1 MRLFLIVLLSGFSY
15 IYAVAQTPDSSTP
28 ANNND
33 TVPRH
38 AIGFTPSSASEYI
51 VNLLKL
57 DSLWREPG
65 DTIHLSLNRL
75 IDHYNEPFDSV
86 GQRLS
91 RFDYESARP
100 ELTELERSD
109 TLSLR
114 WLNDSVFIVDTMALE
129 KAPYITRKTIVT
141 NEIDTLNYWGLDT
154 IPDVEAVID
163 SIKHARDTIE
173 EVFIDSLYLKS
184 ENIRMHRVIDQEVRP
199 PLLPPESRKQ
209 VNFLPDSS
217 QIVISEQYQEFVAD
231 DDSPFYVVPGAM
243 MPDSL
248 RMAVE
253 ELLHYTDNRDSIP
266 LYISDSRGEGKSFWL
281 TNESN
286 DLRRYWVRNHENDS
300 ITIWVGNPSKN
311 EIQLVLEDDIQVERM
326 KKLTA
331 DDIPITTLEPDR
343 SLVSLQSLKQIP
355 GTWRYSLSSA
365 FTLNQNYLSNWAKGG
380 ESSLSS
386 LLDLQGTAEY
396 RNIESEIH
404 WTNTGRLKYGNVI
417 SEEFGFRTNTD
428 ILELNSQFNKE
439 VGEKIDFSSVFYGKT
454 QISKGY
460 NYPNDSIPISKFLSP
475 GAFTVG
481 VGFEYQPFNKAK
493 INFSALSYRN
503 TFVLDTL
510 EINQRAHGIEHGKR
524 SRQEMGGQLVIKNE
538 LSLLDDL
545 KIENS
550 VRLFSNYLKNPQ
562 NVDVDW
568 EINLEKQISW
578 YFTVRMNFH
587 FIYDENILFPVYDQ
601 QGDPVTLPDGS
612 KKEVPR
618 LQLKQFLGVTM
629 SFSI

>member
-1 MRLFLIVLLSGFSY
+1 MRYFFISLIGILLVWSS
-15 IYAVAQTPDSSTP
+15 VAQTGRGIE
-28 ANNND
+28 AAEND
-33 TVPRH
+33 TLSSPP
-38 AIGFTPSSASEYI
+38 ITFTHSTASEYI
-51 VNLLKL
+51 INLLKL
-57 DSLWREPG
+57 DSLWKEPG
-65 DTIHLSLNRL
+65 DTIHLSLSRL

-86 GQRLS
+86 EKRLS
-91 RFDYESARP
+91 DFDYESARP
-100 ELTELERSD
+100 ELTELERYD

-114 WLNDSVFIVDTMALE
+114 WLNDSVFIVDTLDLE
-129 KAPYITRKTIVT
+129 KEPFITKKTIVT
-141 NEIDTLNYWGLDT
+141 NEIDTLSFRGLDT
-154 IPDVEAVID
+154 IPEVKTVID
-163 SIKHARDTIE
+163 SIMHARDTIT
-173 EVFIDSLYLKS
+173 EVFIDSLYLES
-184 ENIRMHRVIDQEVRP
+184 RNIRMHRVVEQEVRP

-209 VNFLPDSS
+209 VNFLPDSA

-231 DDSPFYVVPGAM
+231 DDSPFFVVPGAM

-248 RMAVE
+248 QIAVE
-253 ELLHYTDNRDSIP
+253 ELLNYTDNRDSIP
-266 LYISDSRGEGKSFWL
+266 LYISDARGDGKSFWL
-281 TNESN
+281 TSQPD
-286 DLRRYWVRNHENDS
+286 DLRRYWVRNHESDS

-311 EIQLVLEDDIQVERM
+311 EIRLVLEDDIHVERM
-326 KKLTA
+326 EKVTA
-331 DDIPITTLEPDR
+331 DDIPITTLEPER
-343 SLVSLQSLKQIP
+343 SLVSLKPLEQIP
-355 GTWRYSLSSA
+355 GTWRYNLSSA

-396 RNIESEIH
+396 RNIESEIN
-404 WTNTGRLKYGNVI
+404 WTNTARLKYGNVI

-428 ILELNSQFNKE
+428 ILELNSQFNKK

-460 NYPNDSIPISKFLSP
+460 NYPNDSVPISKFLNP

-481 VGFEYQPFNKAK
+481 VGFEYQPISNTK

-503 TFVLDTL
+503 TFVLDTV

-524 SRQEMGGQLVIKNE
+524 SRQEMGGQLVIKNKF
-538 LSLLDDL
+538 SLLDDL

-550 VRLFSNYLKNPQ
+550 VRLFSNYLKNPE

-587 FIYDENILFPVYDQ
+587 FLYDENILFPVYDD

-612 KKEVPR
+612 EKKVPR

>member
-1 MRLFLIVLLSGFSY
+1 MRYFFISLIGILLVWSS
-15 IYAVAQTPDSSTP
+15 VAQTGREIG
-28 ANNND
+28 ANEND
-33 TVPRH
+33 TLPPQS
-38 AIGFTPSSASEYI
+38 ITFTHSAASEYI
-51 VNLLKL
+51 INLLKL

-65 DTIHLSLNRL
+65 DTIHLSLSRL

-86 GQRLS
+86 GRRLS
-91 RFDYESARP
+91 GFDYEAVRP
-100 ELTELERSD
+100 ELTELERHD

-114 WLNDSVFIVDTMALE
+114 WLNDSVFIVDTLALE
-129 KAPYITRKTIVT
+129 KEPFITKQTIVT
-141 NEIDTLNYWGLDT
+141 NEIDTLSFWGLDT
-154 IPDVEAVID
+154 IPDVKMVID
-163 SIKHARDTIE
+163 SIRQARDTIT
-173 EVFIDSLYLKS
+173 EVFIDSLYLES
-184 ENIRMHRVIDQEVRP
+184 RNIRMHRIIGQEVQP

-209 VNFLPDSS
+209 VSFLSDSAR
-217 QIVISEQYQEFVAD
+217 IVISERYQEFVAD
-231 DDSPFYVVPGAM
+231 GDSPFYVVPGEM

-266 LYISDSRGEGKSFWL
+266 LYISDARGEGRSFWL
-281 TNESN
+281 TNN
-286 DLRRYWVRNHENDS
+286 PDDLSRYWVRNQENDS
-300 ITIWVGNPSKN
+300 ITIWVGNPSRH
-311 EIQLVLEDDIQVERM
+311 EIQLVLEEDIHVERM
-326 KKLTA
+326 GKVTA
-331 DDIPITTLEPDR
+331 EDIPITTLEPER
-343 SLVSLQSLKQIP
+343 SLLSLQPLEEIP
-355 GTWRYSLSSA
+355 GTWRYNLSNA
-365 FTLNQNYLSNWAKGG
+365 FTLNQNYLSNWARGG

-386 LLDLQGTAEY
+386 LLDLRGRAEY
-396 RNIESEIH
+396 RNIESEIN
-404 WTNTGRLKYGNVI
+404 WTNSARLRYGSVL

-428 ILELNSQFNKE
+428 IFEINSQFNKE

-460 NYPNDSIPISKFLSP
+460 NYPNDSIPISKFFSP
-475 GAFTVG
+475 GTFTVG
-481 VGFEYQPFNKAK
+481 VGFEYEPFSNTK

-510 EINQRAHGIEHGKR
+510 EINQRAHGIERGKR

-538 LSLLDDL
+538 MSLMDDL

-568 EINLEKQISW
+568 EINLEKRISW

-587 FIYDENILFPVYDQ
+587 FIYDENILFPVYDN

-612 KKEVPR
+612 QKEVPR
-618 LQLKQFLGVTM
+618 LQFKQFLGITM